1 MFVMLF
7 WRQPVLSKSIKL
19 LNKQYRDTSHS
30 ILEVAYT
37 IRFIENT
44 FLDLFIV
51 DDGAGGTNR
60 KSTLAR
66 MVTLMR
72 GQLDD
77 PTALSIGDLKNLS
90 TILDVASTRGAFKA
104 NEMAGVGFLYNKLQA
119 FLAKVAPEQTP
130 EGATAGAPTTVAP
143 ATAEG
148 NK

>member
-1 MFVMLF
+1 MATKKRNLKKPSKASVKAPTGTATANPTAPAGAP
-7 WRQPVLSKSIKL
+7 QP
-19 LNKQYRDTSHS
+19 
-30 ILEVAYT
+30 
-37 IRFIENT
+37 
-44 FLDLFIV
+44 
-51 DDGAGGTNR
+51 
-60 KSTLAR
+60 
-66 MVTLMR
+66 
-72 GQLDD
+72 D

-130 EGATAGAPTTVAP
+130 EGATAGAPTMVAP